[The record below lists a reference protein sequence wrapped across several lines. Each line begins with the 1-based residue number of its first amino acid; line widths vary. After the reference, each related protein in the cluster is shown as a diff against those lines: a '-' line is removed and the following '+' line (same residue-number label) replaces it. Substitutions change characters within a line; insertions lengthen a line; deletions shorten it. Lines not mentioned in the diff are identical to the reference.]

1 MVSCFARTY
10 YILRNALGLVL
21 DLIDCT
27 PANTNQE
34 LINGVLEDSE
44 AV

>member
-1 MVSCFARTY
+1 MVNCFARTY

-27 PANTNQE
+27 PANANQE
-34 LINGVLEDSE
+34 LVNWILEDNETS
-44 AV
+44 